1 RRAILDTRDPCH
13 PDDARSSDVAV
24 AEVRID
30 KWLWAARFF
39 RTRGLAQQAIDS
51 GRVLAAGQRVKLAR
65 PVRIGDEFSV
75 RVGDVERT
83 VRVLGVSAQR
93 GPATVAQRL
102 YRETDDSIAKRTERQ
117 QARRFVVDPAAAI
130 VGGRPT
136 KRDRR
141 RLGRIDPGDRQ

>member
-1 RRAILDTRDPCH
+1 
-13 PDDARSSDVAV
+13 VAV
-24 AEVRID
+24 ADVRID